1 MIQFYRGTT
10 TLGGAITNTRGAD
23 HKHEECWQFMMEW
36 LAKRGVEVSAPIL
49 YVSAYRDMYF
59 ARLRPTS
66 KVTLGIKAQVTKGW
80 LGVVVRG
87 SPGWMWD
94 SHIEIDIVQR
104 QIRITFWSTIWVM
117 IVQLDNWKV
126 GSGWLRG
133 AQAICMMGFAWV

>member
-1 MIQFYRGTT
+1 
-10 TLGGAITNTRGAD
+10 
-23 HKHEECWQFMMEW
+23 MMEW

-87 SPGWMWD
+87 SPG
-94 SHIEIDIVQR
+94 
-104 QIRITFWSTIWVM
+104 
-117 IVQLDNWKV
+117 
-126 GSGWLRG
+126 
-133 AQAICMMGFAWV
+133 